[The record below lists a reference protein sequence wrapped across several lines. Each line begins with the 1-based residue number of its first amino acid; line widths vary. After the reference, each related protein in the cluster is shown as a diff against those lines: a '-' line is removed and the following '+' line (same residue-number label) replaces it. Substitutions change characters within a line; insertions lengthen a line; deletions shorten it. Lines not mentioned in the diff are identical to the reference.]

1 METIPKWGIT
11 MVFRTVRLVVPA
23 EKDLVKSNPSKQG
36 IHNKTCIIYHVSFV
50 WSHQR
55 TPIHIWYMVRFPLGG
70 FHLLYSLSPVQSSFH
85 RVMTL
90 PKTVIFAIIYLFIY
104 LFIFWLCQVW
114 VVACNEIF
122 NLCYSTWTLFFFFLV
137 TRELLVEVCGIWFP
151 DQESNLGPL
160 NWELR
165 LLTTGPPGKSP

>member
-36 IHNKTCIIYHVSFV
+36 IHNKTCIIYHLSFV

-85 RVMTL
+85 KVMTL

-104 LFIFWLCQVW
+104 LFFGCARSELWH
-114 VVACNEIF
+114 AMRS
-122 NLCYSTWTLFFFFLV
+122 STFV
-137 TRELLVEVCGIWFP
+137 TARELLVEVCGIWFP